1 MIKITLNTKCNLS
14 NNTKS
19 SDSPPKSELQRI
31 YIMSTIKHLSLL
43 ISFATVSLSFTS
55 CGPTA
60 SPTVPNPIAKK
71 ALKAVYINP
80 HKSGSYAHFK
90 ASKSYPK
97 TSNVYK
103 NKDLLS
109 RTNSSNSKVVIDQS
123 LQRGFLMNNGTI
135 AMDYPVST
143 GRSKYPTPNGSF
155 RITEKI
161 VDKRSNLYGTILN
174 SSGGVVK
181 SGADSRKDKVPEG
194 GEFRGAPMSHWMRL
208 TGDGIGMHKGRVP
221 RYPASHGCIRTPGS
235 VVPTVYAKT
244 RVGTSVTIR
253 R

>member
-1 MIKITLNTKCNLS
+1 MFNIK
-14 NNTKS
+14 
-19 SDSPPKSELQRI
+19 R
-31 YIMSTIKHLSLL
+31 LSLL
-43 ISFATVSLSFTS
+43 LPLAAAALTLPS
-55 CGPTA
+55 CGPVA
-60 SPTVPNPIAKK
+60 SPSVPNPLAKK

-97 TSNVYK
+97 TYSVFK

-109 RTNSSNSKVVIDQS
+109 RTNSSNSSIIIDQG
-123 LQRGFLMNNGTI
+123 LQRAFLMNNGQV

-161 VDKRSNLYGTILN
+161 VDKRSNLYGKILDAEGN
-174 SSGGVVK
+174 VVK
-181 SGADSRKDKVPEG
+181 SNADSREDKVPEG
-194 GEFRGAPMSHWMRL
+194 GKFLGASMAHWMRL

-235 VVPTVYAKT
+235 VVPTVFSKT
-244 RVGTSVTIR
+244 RVGTTVSIR
-253 R
+253 K